1 MSPEI
6 HIVYQLCVYLNV
18 CNMSYQME
26 HVTLSCITYLY
37 IAQAVECVL
46 AVAFGKIY
54 VGLSPT
60 IGTFL
65 YIAQAVE
72 RLLAVAFGNKLHNIT
87 KITVFHSTCSKNL
100 IDRYSTKPVK
110 K

>member
-1 MSPEI
+1 MLVWVPI
-6 HIVYQLCVYLNV
+6 F
-18 CNMSYQME
+18 
-26 HVTLSCITYLY
+26 LY
-37 IAQAVECVL
+37 VAQATERML
-46 AVAFGKIY
+46 AVAFGKNY
-54 VGLSPT
+54 VGLSLT

-65 YIAQAVE
+65 YVAQAVE
-72 RLLAVAFGNKLHNIT
+72 RLRAVALGNKLHNIT

>member
-1 MSPEI
+1 MCASSSLWKKYVRSGPTVGI
-6 HIVYQLCVYLNV
+6 F
-18 CNMSYQME
+18 
-26 HVTLSCITYLY
+26 LY
-37 IAQAVECVL
+37 VAQAVECVL

-65 YIAQAVE
+65 YVAQAVE
-72 RLLAVAFGNKLHNIT
+72 RLLAVALGNKLHNIT
-87 KITVFHSTCSKNL
+87 KIRVFHSTCSKNL
-100 IDRYSTKPVK
+100 IERYSTKSVK